1 MMYLHNV
8 AAVPNELINDK
19 TMQYTTKKVATVL
32 LMLAGRKNKSIT
44 VKFEQLAQLTHYSS
58 TTVQQ
63 AIRELINA
71 GYITKSR
78 NYRYSDTMHRLVF
91 TANTYTWHRRIGGY
105 TLVRKEILD
114 YDLTPSAFAN
124 LLFLYRCAGREGRAF
139 PSIRRIAGCLKMTQA
154 ACLDMAKSTVCIA
167 LKALRLMQAVVRRHC
182 KTKKECYSSNS
193 YYLTNVVMSNPAASA
208 DRGSP
213 KSDKH
218 SIINQITGG
227 FKKRKEKYCVA
238 QFGRMNNFEG
248 GCALIPEYE
257 YVGEGIKIH
266 PIDDPPELLA

>member
-8 AAVPNELINDK
+8 AAIPNELINN
-19 TMQYTTKKVATVL
+19 TSMQYTTKKVATVL
-32 LMLAGRKNKSIT
+32 LLLAGRKGRSIT
-44 VKFEQLAQLTHYSS
+44 ANFAQLAELTGFST

-63 AIRELINA
+63 AIRELICA

-78 NYRYSDTMHRLVF
+78 NYRYSDALGRLVF

-139 PSIRRIAGCLKMTQA
+139 PSIRRIAGRLKNVQA
-154 ACLDMAKSTVCIA
+154 ACLDMAKSTVCAA
-167 LKALRLMQAVVRRHC
+167 LKMLRLTQAVVRRHC
-182 KTKKECYSSNS
+182 RTMRNYFSSNS
-193 YYLTNVVMSNPAASA
+193 YFLTNMVVSNSA
-208 DRGSP
+208 DSVDRGSP

-227 FKKRKEKYCVA
+227 YKKREEKYCVA
-238 QFGRMNNFEG
+238 QFGNLHSFGAWFTGESAFEFD
-248 GCALIPEYE
+248 
-257 YVGEGIKIH
+257 GIGVRVVAVEES
-266 PIDDPPELLA
+266 DLTS